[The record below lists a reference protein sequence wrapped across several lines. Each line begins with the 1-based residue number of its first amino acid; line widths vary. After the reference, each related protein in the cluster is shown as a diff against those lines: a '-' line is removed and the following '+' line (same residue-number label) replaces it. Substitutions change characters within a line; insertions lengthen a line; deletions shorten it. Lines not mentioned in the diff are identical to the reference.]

1 MITLVDMQNHFSLDM
16 RPRTVVAVDAELLE
30 AGISVDLQG
39 RSFNHGLIR
48 FHSSVSRPL
57 WARIIKDHI
66 RLNPS
71 ETLPLFFDW
80 EGKNIFYHRESGRTY
95 FVDPSTNE
103 VDWLT
108 ESIPELLEKVCSDEG
123 PDILDEEDFEVAR
136 QHLGE
141 PSLGFDECMGF
152 VLPLFLGGSEEPSN
166 REVTDMEVFWE
177 INRQLAEQTKD
188 LTVGTAIEGI
198 ELKD

>member
-1 MITLVDMQNHFSLDM
+1 MIALADMQNHFSLDLC
-16 RPRTVVAVDAELLE
+16 PGTVTAVDNELLD

-48 FHSSVSRPL
+48 FHSSTSRPR
-57 WARIIKDHI
+57 WAGIIKNHI
-66 RLNPS
+66 RLSPS

-80 EGKNIFYHRESGRTY
+80 EGRNVFFHRESGRTY

-103 VDWLT
+103 VDWVT
-108 ESIPELLEKVCSDEG
+108 QSIVELLEKICSNEG
-123 PDILDEEDFEVAR
+123 PDVLDEEDFEAAR
-136 QHLGE
+136 RHLGG
-141 PSLGFDECMGF
+141 PSLGFDECIGF

-177 INRQLAEQTKD
+177 INRQLTEQTND
-188 LTVGTAIEGI
+188 LQVGTPIEGI